1 VWHLPVAG
9 ARTTRDIVGQVY
21 ALAGRRPRILA
32 AGRTTLR
39 LIGVVNPAMREYLHT
54 LYQFS
59 ERWVVDDTAFRT
71 AFGALATPLDDAL
84 AATTTWYRDAGS
96 ATRAAASREPNPV
109 VSRLSR
115 KGSS

>member
-1 VWHLPVAG
+1 
-9 ARTTRDIVGQVY
+9 
-21 ALAGRRPRILA
+21 
-32 AGRTTLR
+32 
-39 LIGVVNPAMREYLHT
+39 MREYLHT

-109 VSRLSR
+109 VSRPSR
-115 KGSS
+115 EGSS